1 MIVRSKAPLRLGL
14 AGGGTDVSPY
24 SDDHGGCVLNVT
36 INMFA
41 YCTIEELPDGNIE
54 FEAKD
59 IGLSVK
65 STAEREF
72 ALSEPLVLHKAVYN
86 RVVRDFNDGKPLSIR
101 VTTYSDA
108 PPGSGLGSSSTMVVA
123 MLAAYRE
130 LLGFTLNEYDLAHLA
145 YAVERIDCGLAGGKQ
160 DQYATVFGG
169 FNFVE
174 FYKDDR
180 VIVNPLR
187 IRRHIENE
195 LQHRLLLYFTG
206 VSRESAKIIDEQIKA
221 ARGMDT
227 KSDALE
233 AMHEVKRLSF
243 DMKERLLKGDL
254 DGVVRQFAD
263 SWEAKKRLARSISN
277 AHIDR
282 IMSAALQNGAEA
294 VKISGAGGGGFMML
308 FIDPKRRLDVTQAL
322 NGFSGEMRRFEF
334 SHDGVE
340 AWTVR

>member
-24 SDDHGGCVLNVT
+24 SDEHGGCVLNVT

-41 YCTIEELPDGNIE
+41 YCTIEELLDGNIE

-65 STAEREF
+65 STSEAEF
-72 ALSEPLVLHKAVYN
+72 DLSEALVLHKAVYN
-86 RVVRDFNDGKPLSIR
+86 RVVRDFNDGIPLSIR

-123 MLAAYRE
+123 MLAAYKE
-130 LLGFTLNEYDLAHLA
+130 LLGFTLSEYDLAHLA
-145 YAVERIDCGLAGGKQ
+145 YAIERIDCGLAGGKQ

-174 FYKDDR
+174 FYKNDR

-206 VSRESAKIIDEQIKA
+206 VSRESAKIIDEQITA
-221 ARGMDT
+221 ARGTDT

-254 DGVVRQFAD
+254 DGVVRQFAG

-277 AHIDR
+277 AHIDS
-282 IMSAALQNGAEA
+282 IMSTALNYGAEA
-294 VKISGAGGGGFMML
+294 VKISGAGGGGFMMI

-322 NGFSGEMRRFEF
+322 NSFGGEMRRFEF
-334 SHDGVE
+334 NHDGVE

>member
-41 YCTIEELPDGNIE
+41 YCTIEELLDGNIE

-59 IGLSVK
+59 IGLCIK
-65 STAEREF
+65 STSETEF
-72 ALSEPLVLHKAVYN
+72 DLSETLVLHKAVYN
-86 RVVRDFNDGKPLSIR
+86 RIVRDFNDRKPMSIR

-130 LLGFTLNEYDLAHLA
+130 LMGFTLSEYDLAHLA
-145 YAVERIDCGLAGGKQ
+145 YEIERVDCGLAGGKQ
-160 DQYATVFGG
+160 DQYAAVFGG

-221 ARGMDT
+221 ARGTDT
-227 KSDALE
+227 RSDAIE

-254 DGVVRQFAD
+254 DGVVRQFAG
-263 SWEAKKRLARSISN
+263 SWEAKKRLAKSISN
-277 AHIDR
+277 ARIDE
-282 IMSAALQNGAEA
+282 ITSTALENGAEA

-308 FIDPKRRLDVTQAL
+308 FIDPKRRLDVTRAL
-322 NGFSGEMRRFEF
+322 NGFNGEMRRFEF
-334 SHDGVE
+334 NHDGVE

>member
-24 SDDHGGCVLNVT
+24 SDDYDGCVLNVT

-41 YCTIEELPDGNIE
+41 YCTIEELADGNVE

-65 STAEREF
+65 NTSETEF
-72 ALSEPLVLHKAVYN
+72 ELSENLVLHKAVYN
-86 RVVRDFNDGKPLSIR
+86 RIVRTFNGGRALSVH

-130 LLGFTLNEYDLAHLA
+130 LLGFTLSEYDLAHLA
-145 YAVERIDCGLAGGKQ
+145 YVIERIDCGLAGGKQ

-174 FYKDDR
+174 FYKNDR

-206 VSRESAKIIDEQIKA
+206 VSRESARIIDEQIRA
-221 ARGMDT
+221 ARGTDT
-227 KSDALE
+227 RSDALE

-254 DGVVRQFAD
+254 DGVVRQFAE
-263 SWEAKKRLARSISN
+263 SWEAKKRLASSISN
-277 AHIDR
+277 AHIDN
-282 IMSAALQNGAEA
+282 IVSAALRNGAEA

-308 FIDPKRRLDVTQAL
+308 FIDPKRRLDVVRAL
-322 NGFSGEMRRFEF
+322 SSFSGEMRRFEF
-334 SHDGVE
+334 SHNGVE

>member
-24 SDDHGGCVLNVT
+24 SDEHGGCVLNAT

-41 YCTIEELPDGNIE
+41 YCTIEELSNGNVE

-59 IGLSVK
+59 VSLSVK
-65 STAEREF
+65 SSCETKF
-72 ALSEPLVLHKAVYN
+72 ALTGTLVLHKAVYN
-86 RVVRDFNDGKPLSIR
+86 RMVRDFNHGKPLSVR

-123 MLAAYRE
+123 ILAAYRE
-130 LLGFTLNEYDLAHLA
+130 LLGFSLGEYDLAHLA
-145 YAVERIDCGLAGGKQ
+145 YEVERIDCNLAGGKQ
-160 DQYATVFGG
+160 DQYAAVFGG

-206 VSRESAKIIDEQIKA
+206 ISRESARIIDEQIQA
-221 ARGMDT
+221 VHGSEGG
-227 KSDALE
+227 SDSLD
-233 AMHEVKRLSF
+233 AMHEVKRLSYE
-243 DMKERLLKGDL
+243 MKERLLKGDL
-254 DGVVRQFAD
+254 DGVVQQFAG
-263 SWEAKKRLARSISN
+263 SWGAKKRLAKSISN
-277 AHIDR
+277 AHIDG
-282 IMSAALQNGAEA
+282 IAATALENGAQA
-294 VKISGAGGGGFMML
+294 VKISGAGGGGFMMI
-308 FIDPKRRLDVTQAL
+308 FIDPRRRVDVARVLTAF
-322 NGFSGEMRRFEF
+322 NGKMRRFEF
-334 SHDGVE
+334 THDGVE

>member
-1 MIVRSKAPLRLGL
+1 
-14 AGGGTDVSPY
+14 
-24 SDDHGGCVLNVT
+24 
-36 INMFA
+36 MFA
-41 YCTIEELPDGNIE
+41 YCTIEELLDSDIE

-65 STAEREF
+65 STSETEF
-72 ALSEPLVLHKAVYN
+72 DLSETLVLHKAVYN
-86 RVVRDFNDGKPLSIR
+86 RIVRDFNGGKPLSVR

-130 LLGFTLNEYDLAHLA
+130 LLGFTLSEYDLAHLA
-145 YAVERIDCGLAGGKQ
+145 YVIERIDCGFAGGKQ

-221 ARGMDT
+221 ARGTDT
-227 KSDALE
+227 RSDALS

-243 DMKERLLKGDL
+243 DIKERLLKGDL

-263 SWEAKKRLARSISN
+263 AWEAKKRLATSISN
-277 AHIDR
+277 AHIDS
-282 IMSAALQNGAEA
+282 IIAAALKNGAEA
-294 VKISGAGGGGFMML
+294 VKISGAGGGGFLML
-308 FIDPKRRLDVTQAL
+308 FIDPKRRLDVTRAL

-334 SHDGVE
+334 NHDGVE

>member
-24 SDDHGGCVLNVT
+24 SDEHGGCVLNVT

-41 YCTIEELPDGNIE
+41 YCTIEELLDSNIE

-65 STAEREF
+65 SASEIEF
-72 ALSEPLVLHKAVYN
+72 DLSETLVLHKAVYN
-86 RVVRDFNDGKPLSIR
+86 RIVRDFNGGKPLSVR

-123 MLAAYRE
+123 MLAAYKE
-130 LLGFTLNEYDLAHLA
+130 LLGFTLSEYDLAHLA
-145 YAVERIDCGLAGGKQ
+145 YIIERIDCGLAGGKQ
-160 DQYATVFGG
+160 DQYAAVFGG

-221 ARGMDT
+221 AQGTDT

-277 AHIDR
+277 AHIDS
-282 IMSAALQNGAEA
+282 IMSTALKNGAEA

-308 FIDPKRRLDVTQAL
+308 FIDPKRRLDVTHAL
-322 NGFSGEMRRFEF
+322 NGFSGEIRRFEF
-334 SHDGVE
+334 HHDGVE

>member
-24 SDDHGGCVLNVT
+24 SDEHGGCVLNVT

-41 YCTIEELPDGNIE
+41 YCTIEELLNGDIE
-54 FEAKD
+54 FEARD
-59 IGLSVK
+59 VGLSVK
-65 STAEREF
+65 SRLKTEF
-72 ALSEPLVLHKAVYN
+72 ALSETLVLHKAVYN
-86 RVVRDFNDGKPLSIR
+86 RMVRDFNQGKPLSVR

-108 PPGSGLGSSSTMVVA
+108 PPGSGLGSSSTIVVA
-123 MLAAYRE
+123 MLAAYRQ
-130 LLGFTLNEYDLAHLA
+130 LMGFTLSEYDLAHLA
-145 YAVERIDCGLAGGKQ
+145 YEIERIECGLAGGKQ
-160 DQYATVFGG
+160 DQYAAVFGG

-206 VSRESAKIIDEQIKA
+206 VSRESATIIDEQIKA
-221 ARGMDT
+221 ARGTDT
-227 KSDALE
+227 RSDALD

-254 DGVVRQFAD
+254 DGLVRQFAG
-263 SWEAKKRLARSISN
+263 SWEVKKRLAKRISN
-277 AHIDR
+277 ARIDD
-282 IMSAALQNGAEA
+282 ITATALKNGAEA

-308 FIDPKRRLDVTQAL
+308 FIDPKRRIDVTRSL
-322 NGFSGEMRRFEF
+322 DGFSGEMRRFEF
-334 SHDGVE
+334 NHDGVE

>member
-24 SDDHGGCVLNVT
+24 SEEHGGCVLNVT

-41 YCTIEELPDGNIE
+41 YCTIEELPDGGIE

-59 IGLSVK
+59 IGLNVK
-65 STAEREF
+65 NGFETEF
-72 ALSEPLVLHKAVYN
+72 PLSDPLVLHKAVYN
-86 RVVRDFNDGKPLSIR
+86 RIVRDFNDGKPLSIR

-123 MLAAYRE
+123 MLAAYRQ
-130 LLGFTLNEYDLAHLA
+130 LLGFTLGEYALAHLA
-145 YAVERIDCGLAGGKQ
+145 YVIERIDCGLAGGKQ

-195 LQHRLLLYFTG
+195 LQHRLVLYFTG
-206 VSRESAKIIDEQIKA
+206 VSRESARIIDDQIKA
-221 ARGMDT
+221 VRGSDT
-227 KSDALE
+227 GSDSLE
-233 AMHEVKRLSF
+233 AMHEVKRLSYE
-243 DMKERLLKGDL
+243 MKERLLKGDI
-254 DGVVRQFAD
+254 DGVVQQFAT
-263 SWEAKKRLARSISN
+263 SWEAKKRLAKSITN
-277 AHIDR
+277 AHIDN
-282 IMSAALQNGAEA
+282 IVATALNNGAQA
-294 VKISGAGGGGFMML
+294 VKISGAGGGGFMMI
-308 FIDPKRRLDVTQAL
+308 FIDPKRRLDVTRAL
-322 NGFSGEMRRFEF
+322 NGFEGEIRRCEF
-334 SHDGVE
+334 THNGVE
-340 AWTVR
+340 EWTVR

>member
-24 SDDHGGCVLNVT
+24 SDEHGGCVLNVT

-41 YCTIEELPDGNIE
+41 YCTIEELSDGNIE

-59 IGLSVK
+59 VGASVK
-65 STAEREF
+65 GTLVNEF
-72 ALSEPLVLHKAVYN
+72 PLTESLVLHKAVYN
-86 RVVRDFNDGKPLSIR
+86 RMVRDFNDGAPLSIR

-108 PPGSGLGSSSTMVVA
+108 PPGSGLGSSSTMIVA

-130 LLGFTLNEYDLAHLA
+130 LMGFTMAEYDLAHLA
-145 YAVERIDCGLAGGKQ
+145 YVIERIDCALAGGKQ
-160 DQYATVFGG
+160 DQYAAVFGG

-174 FYKDDR
+174 FFKNDR

-195 LQHRLLLYFTG
+195 LQHRLVLYFTG
-206 VSRESAKIIDEQIKA
+206 VSRESARIIDDQIKV
-221 ARGMDT
+221 ARSSDAGA
-227 KSDALE
+227 DALE
-233 AMHEVKRLSF
+233 AMHDVKRLSY
-243 DMKERLLKGDL
+243 DVKERLLKGDL

-263 SWEAKKRLARSISN
+263 SWQAKKRLAPTISN
-277 AHIDR
+277 THIEN
-282 IMSAALQNGAEA
+282 IMSAVMENGAEA
-294 VKISGAGGGGFMML
+294 VKISGAGGGGFMMI
-308 FIDPKRRLDVTQAL
+308 FIDPKRRLDVKRAL
-322 NGFSGEMRRFEF
+322 AAFNGELRRFEF
-334 SHDGVE
+334 NHDGVE

>member
-24 SDDHGGCVLNVT
+24 SDEHGGCVLNAT

-41 YCTIEELPDGNIE
+41 YCTIEELPEGSVE

-59 IGLSVK
+59 IRLSIK
-65 STAEREF
+65 SNAIAEF
-72 ALSEPLVLHKAVYN
+72 PLSDGLVLHKAVYN
-86 RVVRDFNDGKPLSIR
+86 RMVRDFNNGKPLSVR

-123 MLAAYRE
+123 MIAAYRE
-130 LLGFTLNEYDLAHLA
+130 LLGFTLGEYALAHLA
-145 YAVERIDCGLAGGKQ
+145 YVIERIECGLAGGKQ

-195 LQHRLLLYFTG
+195 LQHRLVLYFTG

-221 ARGMDT
+221 VKGSEAG
-227 KSDALE
+227 SDSLE
-233 AMHEVKRLSF
+233 AMHEVKRLSY
-243 DMKERLLKGDL
+243 DVKERLLKGDL
-254 DGVVRQFAD
+254 DGVVRQFAS
-263 SWEAKKRLARSISN
+263 SWEAKKRLAKSISN
-277 AHIDR
+277 AHIDK
-282 IMSAALQNGAEA
+282 IMASAMDSGAEA
-294 VKISGAGGGGFMML
+294 VKISGAGGGGFMMI
-308 FIDPKRRLDVTQAL
+308 FIDPKRRVDITRAL
-322 NGFSGEMRRFEF
+322 NGFDGEIRRFEF
-334 SHDGVE
+334 NHDGVE

>member
-24 SDDHGGCVLNVT
+24 SDEHGGCVLNVT

-41 YCTIEELPDGNIE
+41 YCTIEELLDGNIE

-65 STAEREF
+65 STSETEF
-72 ALSEPLVLHKAVYN
+72 DLSATLVLHKAVYN
-86 RVVRDFNDGKPLSIR
+86 RIVRDFNGGKPLSVR
-101 VTTYSDA
+101 VTTHSDA

-130 LLGFTLNEYDLAHLA
+130 LLGFTLSEYDLAHLA
-145 YAVERIDCGLAGGKQ
+145 YVIERIDCGFAGGKQ

-221 ARGMDT
+221 ARGSDT
-227 KSDALE
+227 RSDALE

-254 DGVVRQFAD
+254 DGVVRQFAG

-277 AHIDR
+277 AHIDS
-282 IMSAALQNGAEA
+282 IVSTALNNGAEA

-308 FIDPKRRLDVTQAL
+308 FIDPKRRLDVTRAL
-322 NGFSGEMRRFEF
+322 SGFSGEMRRFEF
-334 SHDGVE
+334 NHDGVE